1 MTTEELKTI
10 LAQAERGDVPSMIRL
25 THIYGENEG
34 YLDYS
39 QALKWFLTLIQAE
52 FNFHKQAQYDQ
63 KLLKKVTDCVLSAK
77 DESDVPGMFQKLNM
91 QPASSRSLF
100 STSIYFSSSVAKN
113 TISAIY
119 RIEKELQE
127 EERIAKVKKAEAEAA
142 AKRAEDA
149 RKKAEAEARE
159 AEAKARQAEAE
170 AKRAEEARKKAEVEA
185 EAKKAE
191 EARKKAE
198 AEAELARRKAEE
210 EERRRK
216 EEERRREEERI
227 RKEEE
232 ARRKAEEEERRR
244 KEEERRR
251 EEERIRKEEE
261 ARRKAEEE
269 ERRRKEL
276 ERQEMEWR
284 AMMKQNIEEDYEYGA
299 FNPNSFL
306 SDHLDIPDCVTK
318 IGARAFESCWLT
330 SIYVP
335 DSVQTIGES
344 AFAHSA
350 IRCIGISG
358 SVQYIAPNA
367 FDSCFFLEQIMI
379 PRGTK
384 QHFLQMEGFKGLESL
399 IVEE

>member
-100 STSIYFSSSVAKN
+100 PTSIYFSSSVAKN

-170 AKRAEEARKKAEVEA
+170 AKRAEEARKKAEAEA

-198 AEAELARRKAEE
+198 AEAELT
-210 EERRRK
+210 
-216 EEERRREEERI
+216 
-227 RKEEE
+227 
-232 ARRKAEEEERRR
+232 RRKAEEEERRR

-318 IGARAFESCWLT
+318 IGAHAFESCWLT
-330 SIYVP
+330 SIYIP
-335 DSVQTIGES
+335 DSVLAIGES
-344 AFAHSA
+344 AFTHSA

-367 FDSCFFLEQIMI
+367 FDSCLFLEQIMI
-379 PRGTK
+379 PKGTK
-384 QHFLQMEGFKGLESL
+384 QHFLQMEGIKGLESL

>member
-63 KLLKKVTDCVLSAK
+63 NLLKKVTDCVLSAK
-77 DESDVPGMFQKLNM
+77 DESDVPGLFQKLNM

-100 STSIYFSSSVAKN
+100 QTSVYFSSSVAKN

-149 RKKAEAEARE
+149 RKKAEAEERE
-159 AEAKARQAEAE
+159 AETKAQQAEAE
-170 AKRAEEARKKAEVEA
+170 AKRAEEARKKAEAEA

-191 EARKKAE
+191 EARKKAD
-198 AEAELARRKAEE
+198 AEAEL
-210 EERRRK
+210 
-216 EEERRREEERI
+216 
-227 RKEEE
+227 
-232 ARRKAEEEERRR
+232 
-244 KEEERRR
+244 
-251 EEERIRKEEE
+251 

-284 AMMKQNIEEDYEYGA
+284 AMMKQNVEADYEYGA

-330 SIYVP
+330 SIYIP
-335 DSVQTIGES
+335 DSVQAIGES
-344 AFAHSA
+344 SFAHSA

-367 FDSCFFLEQIMI
+367 FDSCLFLEQIMI
-379 PRGTK
+379 PKGTK
-384 QHFLQMEGFKGLESL
+384 QHFLQMEGIKGLESL

>member
-1 MTTEELKTI
+1 
-10 LAQAERGDVPSMIRL
+10 MIRL

-63 KLLKKVTDCVLSAK
+63 NLLKKVTDCVLSAK
-77 DESDVPGMFQKLNM
+77 DESDVPGLFQKLNM

-100 STSIYFSSSVAKN
+100 QTSVYFSSSVAKN

-159 AEAKARQAEAE
+159 AETKAQQAEAE
-170 AKRAEEARKKAEVEA
+170 AKRAEEARKKAEAEA

-191 EARKKAE
+191 EARKKAD
-198 AEAELARRKAEE
+198 AEAEL
-210 EERRRK
+210 
-216 EEERRREEERI
+216 
-227 RKEEE
+227 
-232 ARRKAEEEERRR
+232 
-244 KEEERRR
+244 
-251 EEERIRKEEE
+251 

-284 AMMKQNIEEDYEYGA
+284 AMMKQNVEADYEYGA

-330 SIYVP
+330 SIYIP
-335 DSVQTIGES
+335 DSVQAIGES
-344 AFAHSA
+344 SFAHSA

-367 FDSCFFLEQIMI
+367 FDSCLFLEQIMI
-379 PRGTK
+379 PKGTK
-384 QHFLQMEGFKGLESL
+384 QHFLQMEGIKGLESL

>member
-63 KLLKKVTDCVLSAK
+63 NLLKKVTDCVLSAK

-91 QPASSRSLF
+91 RPASSRSLF
-100 STSIYFSSSVAKN
+100 PTSIYFSSSVAKN

-170 AKRAEEARKKAEVEA
+170 AKRAEEARKKAE
-185 EAKKAE
+185 
-191 EARKKAE
+191 
-198 AEAELARRKAEE
+198 AEL
-210 EERRRK
+210 
-216 EEERRREEERI
+216 
-227 RKEEE
+227 

-284 AMMKQNIEEDYEYGA
+284 AMMKQNVEADYEYGA

-330 SIYVP
+330 SIYIP
-335 DSVQTIGES
+335 DSVQAIGES
-344 AFAHSA
+344 SFAHSA

-367 FDSCFFLEQIMI
+367 FDSCLFLEQIMI
-379 PRGTK
+379 PKGTK
-384 QHFLQMEGFKGLESL
+384 QHFLQMEGIKGLESL

>member
-216 EEERRREEERI
+216 E
-227 RKEEE
+227 
-232 ARRKAEEEERRR
+232 
-244 KEEERRR
+244 
-251 EEERIRKEEE
+251 
-261 ARRKAEEE
+261 
-269 ERRRKEL
+269 L

>member
-63 KLLKKVTDCVLSAK
+63 NLLKKVTDCVLSAK
-77 DESDVPGMFQKLNM
+77 DESDVPGLFQKLNM

-100 STSIYFSSSVAKN
+100 QTSVYFSSSVAKN

-159 AEAKARQAEAE
+159 AETKAQQAEAE
-170 AKRAEEARKKAEVEA
+170 AKRAEEARKKAEAEA

-191 EARKKAE
+191 EARKKAD
-198 AEAELARRKAEE
+198 AEAEL
-210 EERRRK
+210 
-216 EEERRREEERI
+216 
-227 RKEEE
+227 
-232 ARRKAEEEERRR
+232 
-244 KEEERRR
+244 
-251 EEERIRKEEE
+251 

-284 AMMKQNIEEDYEYGA
+284 AMMKQNVEADYEYGA

-330 SIYVP
+330 SIYIP
-335 DSVQTIGES
+335 DSVQAIGES
-344 AFAHSA
+344 SFAHSA

-367 FDSCFFLEQIMI
+367 FDSCLFLEQIMI
-379 PRGTK
+379 PKGTK
-384 QHFLQMEGFKGLESL
+384 QHFLQMEGIKGLESL